1 MAFKVTMF
9 SDFIC
14 PFCYIGFETI
24 RKIKPELDLEIE
36 WRGFE
41 IHPEFPA
48 SGIPAEK
55 IYGAVNSEA
64 RKAAWGRISAMAQA
78 AGIEMSPPRVLT
90 NSHQA
95 LAVCEY
101 AREVGRSEEFEER
114 VYRAY
119 FREGEN
125 IGDLE
130 VLKKL
135 GAEAGLD
142 PGEVEQAAHSPKYE
156 LKLKNNTLAAHSR
169 GVNGVPTFFVGEF
182 PLVGAQSEDVMR
194 QILGRAIERLGN
206 TAK

>member
-1 MAFKVTMF
+1 MALKITMF

-24 RKIKPELDLEIE
+24 RKLKPEFDLEIE

-48 SGIPAEK
+48 TGIPVEK
-55 IYGAVNSEA
+55 VYGAVDSEA
-64 RKAAWGRISAMAQA
+64 RRAAWGRISAMAEA
-78 AGIEMSPPRVLT
+78 AGVSMSPPRVLT
-90 NSHQA
+90 NSRPA

-101 AREVGRSEEFEER
+101 AREAGRSEEFEER

-119 FREGEN
+119 FSEGAN

-135 GAEAGLD
+135 GADAGLD
-142 PGEVEQAAHSPKYE
+142 PDEVEQAARSPKYE
-156 LKLKNNTLAAHSR
+156 LRLKNNTLAAHSR
-169 GVNGVPTFFVGEF
+169 GVSGVPTFFVGEF
-182 PLVGAQSEDVMR
+182 PLVGAQSEEVMR
-194 QILGRAIERLGN
+194 QILSRAAERFG

>member
-24 RKIKPELDLEIE
+24 RKLKPELDLEIE

-48 SGIPAEK
+48 TGVPAEK
-55 IYGAVNSEA
+55 IYGAVNSDA
-64 RKAAWGRISAMAQA
+64 RKAAWGRISAMAEA
-78 AGIEMSPPRVLT
+78 AGIEMKPPRVLT

-95 LAVCEY
+95 LAACEY

-130 VLKKL
+130 VLMKL
-135 GAEAGLD
+135 GADAGLD
-142 PGEVEQAAHSPKYE
+142 PNQVEQATRSPKYE

-169 GVNGVPTFFVGEF
+169 GVSGVPTFFVGEF

-194 QILGRAIERLGN
+194 QILGRAIERLGA
-206 TAK
+206 AK

>member
-24 RKIKPELDLEIE
+24 RKLKPEFDLEVE

-48 SGIPAEK
+48 TGIPAEK
-55 IYGAVNSEA
+55 IYGAVDSNA
-64 RKAAWGRISAMAQA
+64 RKAAWGRISAMAEA
-78 AGIEMSPPRVLT
+78 AGITMNPPSVLT

-101 AREVGRSEEFEER
+101 ARETGRSEEFEER

-119 FREGEN
+119 FREGSN

-130 VLKKL
+130 MLKKL

-142 PGEVEQAAHSPKYE
+142 PNEVEQAARSPKYE

-169 GVNGVPTFFVGEF
+169 GVSGVPTFFIGEF

-194 QILGRAIERLGN
+194 QILARAIERLGA
-206 TAK
+206 AK